1 MAEATQNGENLV
13 KLSQKMVGKLRGFLK
28 KVGDGLT
35 TVPHVPGAIFTFV
48 KKHKEKKKKE
58 EIENVVKEVL
68 EKTKEPVKTEEKAQE
83 QGPTVSIF
91 DNAEDKD
98 AEDKKDKKKSS
109 EKSEKIRI
117 IEGISG
123 AELKEKATK
132 KSETK
137 ENEPIQPITIEI
149 PEQTKLEKV
158 EVEEK
163 EDVKEEKPK
172 KKKKDLKDL
181 TIFNNYEEYKR
192 AYFWNYYLN
201 RKEFDVEVLEEV
213 SKILAKRADG
223 KAKSDRDL
231 LTEAQFN
238 SRRAEQVKAKEIA
251 EIEKVH
257 DEELEAAEAKRVAD
271 VQAAIDERQAEVD
284 DLNNKL
290 TDSRSKNRTLMYQ
303 LKVNSEALA
312 QIKDAVAP
320 LGIQKIDDIID
331 KAAKKCEGID
341 KRAAEREKERDAAI
355 ESEVDKKMADIYGK
369 LSGNREEVKV
379 EKPAEDTKVAF
390 EQPADQPQVVE
401 AEKLVQAEESV
412 QPEKPVEE
420 ERTVNLVFE
429 TPKEE
434 TEEVKGGNELLNE
447 ISDPTTF
454 DADKFYMGFDPETRA
469 EIGQEALERWK
480 NSDNS
485 ITFDEA
491 KEQVAQE
498 YGQSKGRTR

>member
-1 MAEATQNGENLV
+1 MAEAIQNGENLV
-13 KLSQKMVGKLRGFLK
+13 KVSTKQSGKLRSFLK
-28 KVGDGLT
+28 KVLNGLT
-35 TVPHVPGAIFTFV
+35 TVSHVPGAIFTFV

-91 DNAEDKD
+91 DNAEDKKT
-98 AEDKKDKKKSS
+98 EDKKDKKKSEKKSS
-109 EKSEKIRI
+109 EKSEKIRT

-123 AELKEKATK
+123 AELKEKANK

-137 ENEPIQPITIEI
+137 ENEPIQPVTIEI

-158 EVEEK
+158 EVEKK
-163 EDVKEEKPK
+163 EEVKEEKPK
-172 KKKKDLKDL
+172 KEKKDLSDL
-181 TIFNNYEEYKR
+181 TVFDSYADYKY
-192 AYFWNYYLN
+192 AYFWNYKINKYDA
-201 RKEFDVEVLEEV
+201 DVLDEV
-213 SKILAKRADG
+213 AKDLVKVANPDKFRT
-223 KAKSDRDL
+223 L
-231 LTEAQFN
+231 LTEAKFN
-238 SRRAEQVKAKEIA
+238 SKRDTQLKEKEIA
-251 EIEKVH
+251 EIEKNH
-257 DEELEAAEAKRVAD
+257 AEEMAAAEEKRQAD
-271 VQAAIDERQAEVD
+271 VQAAIDKRQAEVD

-290 TDSRSKNRTLMYQ
+290 TDVRGKNKTLNSK

-331 KAAKKCEGID
+331 EAAKKCEGID

-369 LSGNREEVKV
+369 LSGTKEEVKV
-379 EKPAEDTKVAF
+379 EKPVEDTKVVF
-390 EQPADQPQVVE
+390 EQPAVQPQIVE
-401 AEKLVQAEESV
+401 TEKPVQVEEPV

-420 ERTVNLVFE
+420 AQTSNLVFE

-454 DADKFYMGFDPETRA
+454 DADKFYMGFEPETRA
-469 EIGQEALERWK
+469 QIGQEAFDRWK

-498 YGQSKGRTR
+498 YGQSNGRTR

>member
-1 MAEATQNGENLV
+1 MAEAIQNGENLV
-13 KLSQKMVGKLRGFLK
+13 KVSTKQSGKLRSFLK
-28 KVGDGLT
+28 KVLNGLT
-35 TVPHVPGAIFTFV
+35 TVSHVPGAIFTFV
-48 KKHKEKKKKE
+48 KKRKEKKNKE
-58 EIENVVKEVL
+58 EIENVVK
-68 EKTKEPVKTEEKAQE
+68 
-83 QGPTVSIF
+83 S
-91 DNAEDKD
+91 AEDKKT
-98 AEDKKDKKKSS
+98 EDKKDKKKSEEKSS
-109 EKSEKIRI
+109 EKSEKIRT

-123 AELKEKATK
+123 AELKEKANK

-137 ENEPIQPITIEI
+137 ENEPIQPVTIEI

-158 EVEEK
+158 EVEKK
-163 EDVKEEKPK
+163 EEVKEEKPK

-181 TIFNNYEEYKR
+181 TVFNNYEEYKR

-201 RKEFDVEVLEEV
+201 RKEFDVEGLEEV

-251 EIEKVH
+251 EIKKAH
-257 DEELEAAEAKRVAD
+257 DEELVAAEEKRQAD
-271 VQAAIDERQAEVD
+271 VQAAIDKRQAEVD

-290 TDSRSKNRTLMYQ
+290 TDVRSKNRTLNFK

-312 QIKDAVAP
+312 QIKEVVA
-320 LGIQKIDDIID
+320 LVNGIPKIDKIID
-331 KAAKKCEGID
+331 EATKKCEGID
-341 KRAAEREKERDAAI
+341 KRAAERKI
-355 ESEVDKKMADIYGK
+355 ADIYEE
-369 LSGNREEVKV
+369 LSGNKEEVKV
-379 EKPAEDTKVAF
+379 EKPVEDTKVVF
-390 EQPADQPQVVE
+390 EQPAVQSQIVETEKPVQV
-401 AEKLVQAEESV
+401 EEPV

-420 ERTVNLVFE
+420 AQNSNLVFE
-429 TPKEE
+429 TPKEV

-454 DADKFYMGFDPETRA
+454 DADKFYMGFEPETRA
-469 EIGQEALERWK
+469 QIGQEAFDRWK

-498 YGQSKGRTR
+498 YGQSNGRTR

>member
-181 TIFNNYEEYKR
+181 TIFNTYEEYKR

-290 TDSRSKNRTLMYQ
+290 TDSRSKNRTLKYK

-312 QIKDAVAP
+312 QIKEVVA
-320 LGIQKIDDIID
+320 LVNGIPKIDDIID
-331 KAAKKCEGID
+331 EATKKCEGID

-355 ESEVDKKMADIYGK
+355 ESEVEKKMADIYES
-369 LSGNREEVKV
+369 LSGNKEEVKV
-379 EKPAEDTKVAF
+379 
-390 EQPADQPQVVE
+390 
-401 AEKLVQAEESV
+401 
-412 QPEKPVEE
+412 EKPVEE

-480 NSDNS
+480 KSDNS

>member
-1 MAEATQNGENLV
+1 MAEAIQNGENLV
-13 KLSQKMVGKLRGFLK
+13 KVSTKQSGKLRSFLK
-28 KVGDGLT
+28 KVLNGLT
-35 TVPHVPGAIFTFV
+35 TVSHVPGAIFTFV
-48 KKHKEKKKKE
+48 KKRKEKKKKE
-58 EIENVVKEVL
+58 EIENVVK
-68 EKTKEPVKTEEKAQE
+68 
-83 QGPTVSIF
+83 S
-91 DNAEDKD
+91 AEDKKT
-98 AEDKKDKKKSS
+98 EDKKDKKKSEKKSS
-109 EKSEKIRI
+109 EKSEKIRT

-123 AELKEKATK
+123 AELKEKANK

-137 ENEPIQPITIEI
+137 ENEPIQPVTIEI

-158 EVEEK
+158 EVEKK
-163 EDVKEEKPK
+163 EEVKEEKPK

-181 TIFNNYEEYKR
+181 TVFNNYEEYKR

-201 RKEFDVEVLEEV
+201 RKEFDVEGLEVV

-251 EIEKVH
+251 EIKKAH
-257 DEELEAAEAKRVAD
+257 DEELVAAEEKRQAD
-271 VQAAIDERQAEVD
+271 VQAAIDKRQAEVD

-290 TDSRSKNRTLMYQ
+290 TDVRSKNRTLNFK

-312 QIKDAVAP
+312 QIKEVVA
-320 LGIQKIDDIID
+320 LVNGIPKIDKIID
-331 KAAKKCEGID
+331 EATKKCEGID
-341 KRAAEREKERDAAI
+341 KRAAERKI
-355 ESEVDKKMADIYGK
+355 ADIYEE
-369 LSGNREEVKV
+369 LSGNKEEVKV
-379 EKPAEDTKVAF
+379 EKPVEDTKVVF
-390 EQPADQPQVVE
+390 EQLAVQPQIVE
-401 AEKLVQAEESV
+401 TEKPVQVEEPV

-420 ERTVNLVFE
+420 AQNSNLVFE
-429 TPKEE
+429 TPKEV

-454 DADKFYMGFDPETRA
+454 DADKFYMGFEPETRA
-469 EIGQEALERWK
+469 QIGQEAFDRWK

-498 YGQSKGRTR
+498 YGQSNGRTR